1 MRTPEYE
8 NQGDIGEDEGVNY
21 ERAMEIALEQAHFS
35 SKASGDVPVGA
46 VVLDEVGRLVGI
58 GSNRRELLSDPVGH
72 AEIVAIKS
80 AARALGKWRLD
91 GCTLVVTLE
100 PCAMCAGAI
109 QQSRISRVVFGAFD
123 EKAGAVGSSIDI
135 LRDPRALQ
143 KVEVV
148 SGLMKEE
155 CARLLGDFFKERRA

>member
-1 MRTPEYE
+1 MK
-8 NQGDIGEDEGVNY
+8 Y
-21 ERAMEIALEQAHFS
+21 ERAMEISLEQARFS

-46 VVLDEVGRLVGI
+46 VVLDEAGRLVGI
-58 GSNRRELLSDPVGH
+58 GSNRRELLPDPVGH

-109 QQSRISRVVFGAFD
+109 AQSRISRLVFGAFD
-123 EKAGAVGSSIDI
+123 EKAGAVGSLMDV
-135 LRDPRALQ
+135 LRDPRAPH
-143 KVEVV
+143 KVEVI
-148 SGLMKEE
+148 SGVMKEE
-155 CARLLGDFFKERRA
+155 CAFLMAEFFKERRA